1 MSKAHLRILKQMV
14 DLPTAPF
21 VETHVVRYIED
32 FVAARPQL
40 RLRRDR
46 FGNLMVKY
54 TPKRPAKKLG
64 RPVLFAAHMDHPGFI
79 ARRMIDGRH
88 VEAEWHGGVK
98 WPYFRNAKVKFHVDG
113 AWVPGRIV
121 AANRPPTRKNA
132 KRLTAAAKKAAAL
145 APPKTIVAKVGGVI
159 APGSPGMW
167 DLPDATIRDNRLH
180 ARVCDDIAALA
191 GIICMLDEI
200 CRNGGRAPTYAFFT
214 RAEEVGFAGALA
226 AVADKTIPRRTLVVA
241 VENSLAI
248 TGVGMGDG
256 PVLRVGDRLSVFTP
270 AVAAYCRVVADRLA
284 EDDKTFKY
292 QRKLMDGGACESTAY
307 CHYGYDATGICLPLV
322 NYHNMDT
329 KTGRIAPEAID
340 VRDFRNLTQWFVA
353 LARSPATLKYDG
365 SHPGLDAKLDGLL
378 KQWRGRLVKT
388 AKL

>member
-1 MSKAHLRILKQMV
+1 MSKAHLDILKQMV

-21 VETHVVRYIED
+21 VETHVVQYIRD

-54 TPKRPAKKLG
+54 TPKRPVKKPG
-64 RPVLFAAHMDHPGFI
+64 RPMLFAAHMDHPGFI
-79 ARRMIDGRH
+79 ARKMIDSRH
-88 VEAEWHGGVK
+88 VEAEWHGGVQ
-98 WPYFRNAKVKFHVDG
+98 WPYFKDARIKFHTAG
-113 AWVPGRIV
+113 AWAKGRIV
-121 AANRPPTRKNA
+121 AM
-132 KRLTAAAKKAAAL
+132 KRAAGKKVAAL
-145 APPKTIVAKVGGVI
+145 APPKTIVAKVSADI
-159 APGSPGMW
+159 EAGSPGMW
-167 DLPDATIRDNRLH
+167 DIPDAVIRGNRLH
-180 ARVCDDIAALA
+180 SRVCDDIAALA
-191 GIICMLDEI
+191 GIVCMLDEI
-200 CRNGGRAPTYAFFT
+200 CRTGCRTPTYAFFT

-226 AVADKTIPRRTLVVA
+226 AVADKTIPKRALVVA
-241 VENSLAI
+241 VENSKAI

-270 AVAAYCRVVADRLA
+270 AVAAYCRLVADKLA
-284 EDDKTFKY
+284 ATDKTFKY

-307 CHYGYDATGICLPLV
+307 CHYGYDATGICLPLI

-329 KTGRIAPEAID
+329 GSGRIAPEAID
-340 VRDFRNLTQWFVA
+340 VRDFQNLTKWFVA

-365 SHPGLDAKLDGLL
+365 SHPGLDATLGGLL
-378 KQWRGRLVKT
+378 TQWRTRLMKT